1 MGHEE
6 IVISSDVG
14 QLGPFL
20 RHYRIAVQVVDPGVI
35 YRQQEGRVGG
45 DDELA
50 VVEAGRI
57 LDKAGQL
64 HLEFRGH
71 TVFRLVK
78 QIDLIALYLVGE
90 VHQGA
95 LTVGL
100 LRQVV
105 YKVVSD
111 IP

>member
-35 YRQQEGRVGG
+35 HRQQEGRVGG
-45 DDELA
+45 DDELT

-57 LDKAGQL
+57 LYEAGQL

-71 TVFRLVK
+71 AVFRLVQ
-78 QIDLIALYLVGE
+78 QIDLITLDFVGE

-95 LTVGL
+95 LAVGL

-105 YKVVSD
+105 YQAVSD
-111 IP
+111 IS